1 MEDTLYREEVLD
13 HYRNPQHFGK
23 PKTYTISSKQI
34 NPFCG
39 DEIEMYLH
47 INPTS
52 LKLRGASNG
61 KELIV
66 KDVGFVGVGCAICI
80 AGASLLTEFTLG
92 KSKDELTK
100 FSEKDMLSLLG
111 VEVSESRKKCAF
123 LARATLQDCLK

>member
-1 MEDTLYREEVLD
+1 MEDTLYREEILD

-47 INPTS
+47 IN
-52 LKLRGASNG
+52 KGVVDD
-61 KELIV
+61 I
-66 KDVGFVGVGCAICI
+66 GFEGIGCAICI
-80 AGASLLTEFTLG
+80 AGASLLTEFALG

-111 VEVSESRKKCAF
+111 IEVSESRKKCAF
-123 LARATLQDCLK
+123 LALATLQDCLK